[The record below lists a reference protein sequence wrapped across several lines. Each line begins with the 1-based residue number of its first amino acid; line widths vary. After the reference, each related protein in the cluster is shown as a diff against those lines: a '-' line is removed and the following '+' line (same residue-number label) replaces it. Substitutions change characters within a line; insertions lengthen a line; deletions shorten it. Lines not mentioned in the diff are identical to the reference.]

1 MDVISLS
8 LAKHLTGS
16 VFPTDPG
23 DYSAVV
29 SQSVT
34 FGPFDTLLSVT
45 VPINDDSIYELDE
58 MFTAVLTT
66 TDPGVVLFDDTAT
79 ATITDDDS
87 KFTVV
92 TLVP

>member
-1 MDVISLS
+1 MDVSSLS
-8 LAKHLTGS
+8 LAKHLTGY

-23 DYSAVV
+23 DYSVV

-34 FGPFDTLLSVT
+34 FGPSDTLLSVT
-45 VPINDDSIYELDE
+45 VPINDDSVYELDE

-79 ATITDDDS
+79 VTITDDDGR
-87 KFTVV
+87 FTVV